1 MNAASHARRMSAGLI
16 ALASPAVA
24 QPSSQSASTISWL
37 AGGEVAVYETSNP
50 HGGTGGLGG
59 TIAIDWGLSRFVT
72 VRAQVRGMR
81 MVETADDTSICL
93 LRPEGGCWPD
103 PVFPDQIWVVQA
115 GALVR
120 LWHAPRLWAVLTA
133 GSTTFLGARE
143 SPRKAL
149 HDQRSRSRMAWH
161 GGVELALGSSHRAPR
176 LQFTRSMY
184 DRPTLDL
191 TGLHTL
197 ALLFPL

>member
-1 MNAASHARRMSAGLI
+1 MGAYRGWWVLAPLFTTAPAAS
-16 ALASPAVA
+16 A
-24 QPSSQSASTISWL
+24 QSSSQAPTVTWL
-37 AGGEVAVYETSNP
+37 VGAEAAAYQTANP
-50 HGGTGGLGG
+50 HGGTGGLGAS
-59 TIAIDWGLSRFVT
+59 IAIDWGLSRFVT
-72 VRAQVRGMR
+72 VRTQIRGIR

-93 LRPEGGCWPD
+93 LRREGGCWPD
-103 PVFPDQIWVVQA
+103 PVFPDQMWDVQA

-120 LWHAPRLWAVLTA
+120 LWYAPRLWAVFTA
-133 GSTTFLGARE
+133 GSTTFVGARE

-161 GGVELALGSSHRAPR
+161 GGVELSLGSSRRAPR
-176 LQFTRSMY
+176 LRFTRSMY

-191 TGLHTL
+191 TGLYTL